1 MPTTNQ
7 IQYLIDTQHR
17 TPMTQQERRNRN
29 ITTNFFERFS
39 KLQPPPNPAPKP
51 II

>member
-7 IQYLIDTQHR
+7 IQNLIDNQHR
-17 TPMTQQERRNRN
+17 TPMTQQERRNRA
-29 ITTNFFERFS
+29 ITGNFFERFS
-39 KLQPPPNPAPKP
+39 KLQPLPKPVPKP